1 MEGVPKDIG
10 RFHRII
16 GLDLAKKTYKGCI
29 LTQEKNFEDRRIIT
43 GEMDPDGRMHFI
55 TEVVKAGDL
64 VAMEGGTSSF
74 NFARELMEYSPA
86 AVVVLNPGKLHKAFE
101 AQIKT
106 DRLDAVRIA
115 HYVRDTK
122 ESSWCTVEVPTQ
134 EESELRAIINSY
146 NLAKKDRTMNINKL
160 HATFNQNGIPFLKK
174 SDLQNNPDRI
184 ENIARHLTG
193 MAVDDAC
200 MVEARI
206 TLIESQI
213 EGYVA
218 MMRKALMKHPET
230 SLVWL
235 SLPGISTISAASL
248 LAYIGDGSRFYS
260 ASQLRNYVGL
270 VPVIKQSGE
279 YDFQG
284 NISWRGCKPVRRNIV
299 QGAWSIESLKA
310 SCPLKDEWD
319 ALAARHKRKS
329 TIAVHVANK
338 MLSIGWI
345 LLRKKELYNGFG
357 DYSRLKRK
365 LREEK
370 LSAIDTSM
378 FPELNG

>member
-64 VAMEGGTSSF
+64 IAMEGGTSSF

-86 AVVVLNPGKLHKAFE
+86 AVAVLNPGKLHKAFE

-184 ENIARHLTG
+184 ENIARHLKG
-193 MAVDDAC
+193 MAVNDAC

-213 EGYVA
+213 EEYVS
-218 MMRKALMKHPET
+218 MMRQALMKHPET

-235 SLPGISTISAASL
+235 SLPGIRTIVAASL

-270 VPVIKQSGE
+270 VPMVQQSGD
-279 YDFQG
+279 YSFQG
-284 NISWRGCKPVRRNIV
+284 NISWRGCKPVRKNIM
-299 QGAWSIESLKA
+299 QSAWSIESLKA
-310 SCPLKDEWD
+310 RCPLKDEWD

-338 MLSIGWI
+338 MLSIGWM

>member
-1 MEGVPKDIG
+1 MKGVPKDIG
-10 RFHRII
+10 RFSRII
-16 GLDLAKKTYKGCI
+16 GLDLAKKTFKGCI
-29 LTQEKNFEDRRIIT
+29 LTKEKNFEDRKIIT
-43 GEMDPDGRMHFI
+43 GEMDPDGRVHFI
-55 TEVVKAGDL
+55 TEIVKAGDL

-86 AVVVLNPGKLHKAFE
+86 KVVVLNPGKLHKAFE

-115 HYVRDTK
+115 HYVRATK
-122 ESSWCTVEVPTQ
+122 KSSWCTVEVPSQ

-174 SDLQNNPDRI
+174 SDLQNNSDRI
-184 ENIARHLTG
+184 ENIARYLKG
-193 MAVDDAC
+193 MAIDDAC

-213 EGYVA
+213 EEYMD
-218 MMRKALMKHPET
+218 MMRQALMKYPEI

-235 SLPGISTISAASL
+235 SFPGVRTIVAASL
-248 LAYIGDGSRFYS
+248 LSYIGDGSRFYS

-270 VPVIKQSGE
+270 VPMVQQSGE

-284 NISWRGCKPVRRNIV
+284 NISWRGCKPVRKNIV
-299 QGAWSIESLKA
+299 QGAWSIESLNA
-310 SCPLKDEWD
+310 SCPIKDEWE

-338 MLSIGWI
+338 MLSIGWM

-357 DYSRLKRK
+357 DYSRLERK

-378 FPELNG
+378 FPELKG

>member
-1 MEGVPKDIG
+1 MKDMSKGIERYG
-10 RFHRII
+10 RII
-16 GLDLAKKTYKGCI
+16 GLDLSKKTFKGCV
-29 LTQEKNFEDRRIIT
+29 LTREKNFEDRNIIT
-43 GEMDPDGRMHFI
+43 GEMNPDGRMHFI
-55 TEVVKAGDL
+55 TEVAKAGDL

-74 NFARELMEYSPA
+74 NFARELMEYSQA

-106 DRLDAVRIA
+106 DKLDAVRIA

-122 ESSWCTVEVPTQ
+122 KSSWCTVEVPTE

-174 SDLQNNPDRI
+174 SNLQNNSDRI
-184 ENIARHLTG
+184 ENIARYLKG
-193 MAVDDAC
+193 MAVNDAC

-213 EGYVA
+213 EEYA
-218 MMRKALMKHPET
+218 ALMRQALMKHPEI

-235 SLPGISTISAASL
+235 SLPGIRTIVAASL
-248 LAYIGDGSRFYS
+248 LAYLGDGSRFYS

-270 VPVIKQSGE
+270 VPMVQQSGD
-279 YDFQG
+279 YNFQG
-284 NISWRGCKPVRRNIV
+284 NVSWRGCKSVRKNIM

-310 SCPLKDEWD
+310 DCPLKDEWSS
-319 ALAARHKRKS
+319 LAARHKRKS
-329 TIAVHVANK
+329 TIAVHIANK
-338 MLSIGWI
+338 MLSIGWV
-345 LLRKKELYNGFG
+345 LLRNKELYSGFG

-370 LSAIDTSM
+370 LSAIDCSM
-378 FPELNG
+378 FPELN

>member
-1 MEGVPKDIG
+1 MKGVPKDIG
-10 RFHRII
+10 RFNRII
-16 GLDLAKKTYKGCI
+16 GLDLAKKTFKGCI
-29 LTQEKNFEDRRIIT
+29 LTEEKNFEDRKIIT
-43 GEMDPDGRMHFI
+43 GEMNPEGRIHFI
-55 TEVVKAGDL
+55 TEMTKAGDL
-64 VAMEGGTSSF
+64 IAMEGGTSSF
-74 NFARELMEYSPA
+74 NFAREIMCYSPA

-174 SDLQNNPDRI
+174 SDLQKNSDRI
-184 ENIARHLTG
+184 ENIAKYLKG
-193 MAVDDAC
+193 LAENDAC
-200 MVEARI
+200 LVEARI
-206 TLIESQI
+206 TLIENQL
-213 EGYVA
+213 EDYVG
-218 MMRKALMKHPET
+218 MMRQALMRHPEI

-235 SLPGISTISAASL
+235 SLPGIRTIVAASL
-248 LAYIGDGSRFYS
+248 LAYLGDGSRFYS

-270 VPVIKQSGE
+270 VPMVQQSGD
-279 YDFQG
+279 YIFQG
-284 NISWRGCKPVRRNIV
+284 NVSWRGCKPVRKNII
-299 QGAWSIESLKA
+299 QGAWSIESLKDN
-310 SCPLKDEWD
+310 CPLKNEWN
-319 ALAARHKRKS
+319 ALSSRHKKKS

-338 MLSIGWI
+338 MLSIGWS
-345 LLRKKELYNGFG
+345 LLKKKELYKGFG

-365 LREEK
+365 LKEEK

-378 FPELNG
+378 FPELSR

>member
-10 RFHRII
+10 RFSRII
-16 GLDLAKKTYKGCI
+16 GLDLAKKTFKGCI
-29 LTQEKNFEDRRIIT
+29 LTKEKNFEDRKVIT

-55 TEVVKAGDL
+55 TEMVKAGDL

-86 AVVVLNPGKLHKAFE
+86 TVAVLNPGKLHKAFE

-122 ESSWCTVEVPTQ
+122 KSSWCTVEVPSQ

-160 HATFNQNGIPFLKK
+160 HATFNQNGIPLLKK
-174 SDLQNNPDRI
+174 SDLQNNSDRI
-184 ENIARHLTG
+184 ENIARYLKG
-193 MAVDDAC
+193 MAIDDAC

-213 EGYVA
+213 EEYMK
-218 MMRKALMKHPET
+218 MMRRALMKHPEI

-235 SLPGISTISAASL
+235 SIPGIRTITAASL

-270 VPVIKQSGE
+270 VPMVQQSGD
-279 YDFQG
+279 YNFQG
-284 NISWRGCKPVRRNIV
+284 NVSWRGCKPVRKNIV

-338 MLSIGWI
+338 MLSIGWG

-357 DYSRLKRK
+357 DYSRLERK

-370 LSAIDTSM
+370 MSAIDASM
-378 FPELNG
+378 FPELN

>member
-10 RFHRII
+10 RFSRII
-16 GLDLAKKTYKGCI
+16 GLDLAKKTFKGCI
-29 LTQEKNFEDRRIIT
+29 LTKEKNFEDRKVIT

-55 TEVVKAGDL
+55 TEMVKAGDL

-86 AVVVLNPGKLHKAFE
+86 TVAVLNPGKLHKAFE

-122 ESSWCTVEVPTQ
+122 KSSWCTVEVPSQ

-160 HATFNQNGIPFLKK
+160 HATFNQNGIPLLKK
-174 SDLQNNPDRI
+174 SDLQNNSDRI
-184 ENIARHLTG
+184 ENIARYLKG
-193 MAVDDAC
+193 MAIDDAC

-213 EGYVA
+213 EEYMK
-218 MMRKALMKHPET
+218 MMRRALMKHPEI

-235 SLPGISTISAASL
+235 SIPGIRTITAASL

-270 VPVIKQSGE
+270 VPMIQQAGD
-279 YDFQG
+279 YNFQG
-284 NISWRGCKPVRRNIV
+284 NVSWRGCKPVRKNIV

-338 MLSIGWI
+338 MLSIGWV

-370 LSAIDTSM
+370 MSAIDASM
-378 FPELNG
+378 FPELN